1 MTQPTNTHPAVAI
14 SRGLTRRCPRCGL
27 GGLFT
32 RWFTMAKRCPRCGLA
47 FERGEGFW
55 LGAMAI
61 NLGVTEAVFGASFVI
76 AAVLRWPHVPW
87 AWLTVAAVA
96 MNVVIPILFYP
107 FSQTIFL
114 AIDLV
119 LHQID
124 NPQAHELEDAPPT

>member
-1 MTQPTNTHPAVAI
+1 VYA
-14 SRGLTRRCPRCGL
+14 
-27 GGLFT
+27 

-76 AAVLRWPHVPW
+76 AAVLTWPHVPW

-114 AIDLV
+114 AIDIV